1 MMKNHAINEVK
12 EIICSVLS
20 LNLKTDVLFTLSMGG
35 FTLGAVSA
43 FVVDWI
49 FDPAVSF
56 YALILLIMADHLSGM
71 TLAWKRGVFE
81 TRKAAR
87 ILWTLL
93 SHTALLAFA
102 NSLGKGSDLLSWM
115 NEGVFVP
122 LVMVNLVSLVK
133 NLSLL
138 GLIKKDFAK
147 IFYKKVDVYKN
158 EPQNIPGDPGH
169 RTPDDGC

>member
-1 MMKNHAINEVK
+1 MKIHAVNEVR
-12 EIICSVLS
+12 EIMNSVLS
-20 LNLKTDVLFTLSMGG
+20 LSLKQDVWLTISMGG
-35 FTLGAVSA
+35 FTLGAVSS
-43 FVVDWI
+43 FVVDWV

-56 YALILLIMADHLSGM
+56 YALILLIIADHISGM
-71 TLAWKRGVFE
+71 TLAWKRDVFE
-81 TRKAAR
+81 TRKATR
-87 ILWTLL
+87 ILWTLM

-102 NSLGKGSDLLSWM
+102 NSLSKGSDVLGWM

-138 GLIKKDFAK
+138 GLIKKDFAR
-147 IFYKKVDVYKN
+147 ILYKKIDVYKN
-158 EPQNIPGDPGH
+158 DPQKNPGDPGH